1 MNIVRLLLLCS
12 LIMYLFNK
20 YLLNTEERMN
30 NKRLRMVDPRRVAL
44 LLQDTSI
51 CPPPPEV
58 NRVFTKI
65 LECRLSPGSS
75 VDLSRCM
82 CARHL
87 SLEDGKPCFLPF
99 PSQKVTNCSLDKCT
113 GQWAM
118 EDSVTH
124 LDSWAL
130 RLWSP
135 HCAFL
140 CHFCFGS
147 WSLLFVPAESTP
159 ILLLITLFAPLLG
172 YVCTFYLRLHLFVF
186 TSALHNGSLR
196 T

>member
-1 MNIVRLLLLCS
+1 
-12 LIMYLFNK
+12 MYLFNK

-140 CHFCFGS
+140 CHLCFRS
-147 WSLLFVPAESTP
+147 WSLLCVPAESTP